1 MQGDSFPCTLQNK
14 NKKKKMKKIY
24 LDPEMEVIELAVAS
38 AILVGSTGADGG
50 DDDGGTSGSSE
61 GGTPGSEG
69 WGGDY

>member
-14 NKKKKMKKIY
+14 KEKKTMKKFY
-24 LDPEMEVIELAVAS
+24 LDPEMEIIELETQGFLAD
-38 AILVGSTGADGG
+38 STGTEGGNGDGG
-50 DDDGGTSGSSE
+50 VIPSEE